1 MAFQLID
8 DVIDLQDRSGAS
20 GKTPGTD
27 LRAGV
32 PTLPVLLLREQAK
45 TDQSAADLLALIDGD
60 LSSDQ
65 QLQLV
70 VDQLRDHEVTE
81 AAYNEAKRWSQEAVE
96 ALSTMPKSS
105 VKTALELFAEAVVD
119 RSN

>member
-1 MAFQLID
+1 
-8 DVIDLQDRSGAS
+8 VIDLQDRSGAS

-32 PTLPVLLLREQAK
+32 PTLPVLLLRERAL
-45 TDQSAADLLALIDGD
+45 TDAAAAELLALIDGD
-60 LSSDQ
+60 LSSDA

-70 VDQLRDHEVTE
+70 VDKLRDHPVTE
-81 AAYNEAKRWSQEAVE
+81 DAYQEAKRWSREAIE
-96 ALSTMPKSS
+96 SLASMPTSS
-105 VKTALELFAEAVVD
+105 VKNALELFAEAVVD